1 MSINYSIT
9 PEKEISGGKVILRPL
24 ERQDLGRSLQWLT
37 DPLVNK
43 YLSQNFRDLTWEQ
56 EEKWFDYIQD
66 SHRDMVFAILDR
78 EAELHIGNC
87 ALHKIDTIKGRC
99 ELGIVIGEK
108 EYWDKGY
115 GTDSVKALVGFAL
128 ADLELSRIKLN
139 VYTYNHRAIKAYS
152 KCGFGLIRVL
162 KRNHLYN
169 GKYWDTLIM
178 EYTKKP
184 GNTA

>member
-1 MSINYSIT
+1 MNINYGTT
-9 PEKEISGGKVILRPL
+9 PGKEISGGKVILRPL
-24 ERQDLGRSLQWLT
+24 EKQDLSKSLRWLT

-43 YLSQNFRDLTWEQ
+43 YLSQNFRDLTGGQ

-66 SHRDMVFAILDR
+66 SQKDMVFAILDR
-78 EAELHIGNC
+78 DAGLHIGNC
-87 ALHKIDTIKGRC
+87 ALHKINKIKSGC

-128 ADLELSRIKLN
+128 ADLRLSRIKLN
-139 VYTYNHRAIKAYS
+139 VYTYNHRAIRAYS

-162 KRNHLYN
+162 KRNHLYD

-178 EYTKKP
+178 EYAKKP
-184 GNTA
+184 GNTT